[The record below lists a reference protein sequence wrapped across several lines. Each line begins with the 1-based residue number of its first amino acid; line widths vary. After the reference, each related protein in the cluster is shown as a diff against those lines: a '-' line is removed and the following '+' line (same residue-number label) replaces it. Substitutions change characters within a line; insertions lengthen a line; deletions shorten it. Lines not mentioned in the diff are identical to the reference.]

1 MHCSYF
7 NINLKEKE
15 NIDNIINYALKIGE
29 NRPNTSRDRVER
41 EDSGSN
47 CKDKN
52 YMHVNDFVEDKDKLS
67 VKAYDK
73 NKTRNQSYYQNK
85 NNISRD
91 AVKNI

>member
-41 EDSGSN
+41 EDSESN

-52 YMHVNDFVEDKDKLS
+52 YMHANDFGEDKDKLS